1 MAADKLI
8 SSGSPYEPILGYSR
22 ATVAGEY
29 VHVSGSTA
37 TVGGVLQHEGDAYG
51 QAKVAIETVI
61 ANALAEVGYSLKD
74 VVRSRVY
81 CTTAEA
87 ADEAGKAH
95 GESFSEIRPALTIL
109 SGVQFVNPAMLVE
122 IEVDAWKRS

>member
-37 TVGGVLQHEGDAYG
+37 TVGGVLQHQGDAYG

-61 ANALAEVGYSLKD
+61 ANALAEVGYSLKMLFA
-74 VVRSRVY
+74 VGFTAPRQKPQTKLEKRTVRPLVR
-81 CTTAEA
+81 
-87 ADEAGKAH
+87 
-95 GESFSEIRPALTIL
+95 F
-109 SGVQFVNPAMLVE
+109 VQH
-122 IEVDAWKRS
+122 